1 MSLRDCQ
8 VKWVSKRKVTPPIPL
23 NEYLRLDWAERA
35 VPSSCS
41 RRSPLFPSLTAA
53 LLPTPVSYTDVHIP
67 HTFSYR
73 ADLLCFC
80 PIVHACLLKPFLSHP
95 IQLLQKLFDNQ
106 SESFKKSNNLNL
118 YVIEYDTTGCVPNDL
133 YLFLGFKNSAKR
145 CGMSK
150 KNPLQTTLEVW
161 LRKWKWFMGDSKSV
175 GVTLQ
180 NARRSLTQRCGIL
193 CVCLAGWG
201 NVTILWGG
209 RQAQTEI
216 QKDKKT
222 NK

>member
-1 MSLRDCQ
+1 MSIWDWTELSELSPPAAPEDLPSFRLSQLLSYPRRCLTQ
-8 VKWVSKRKVTPPIPL
+8 MCTFLTHSLTEQTYYASALNECTVVRTRLSPKAISQPSFSTASKVTL
-23 NEYLRLDWAERA
+23 
-35 VPSSCS
+35 
-41 RRSPLFPSLTAA
+41 
-53 LLPTPVSYTDVHIP
+53 
-67 HTFSYR
+67 
-73 ADLLCFC
+73 
-80 PIVHACLLKPFLSHP
+80 
-95 IQLLQKLFDNQ
+95 KLFQ
-106 SESFKKSNNLNL
+106 LKKSNNLNL

-216 QKDKKT
+216 QKDESQT
-222 NK
+222 NKK